1 MLTLE
6 DIQREI
12 LALPPSLPLPFA
24 AGGSEAVKPPESPL
38 QIISKQGRLILRMT
52 AAVEAL
58 ESRTRELAD
67 DAKRQRQQAE
77 DTAEALRLSQQ
88 HGRQMALE
96 AIHLMDALDWVA
108 ESVAARGEERFARE
122 VVSAQRDC
130 LRRLAAVGV
139 SEIPAARGAVMDG
152 RLHEGL
158 DSVPSEG
165 EDAEVPQYHILSLA
179 RRGYQ
184 SGPDV
189 LRRAGV
195 VTAA

>member
-1 MLTLE
+1 
-6 DIQREI
+6 
-12 LALPPSLPLPFA
+12 
-24 AGGSEAVKPPESPL
+24 
-38 QIISKQGRLILRMT
+38 MT

-58 ESRTRELAD
+58 EVRTRELAD
-67 DAKRQRQQAE
+67 DAKRQREQA
-77 DTAEALRLSQQ
+77 DDAAEALRLSQQ
-88 HGRQMALE
+88 RGRQMALE

-108 ESVAARGEERFARE
+108 ESVAARGDAKFARE
-122 VVSAQRDC
+122 IVSAQRDC

-139 SEIPAARGAVMDG
+139 SEIPAPRGAVMDG

-158 DSVPSEG
+158 DSVPAEG
-165 EDAEVPQYHILSLA
+165 DNTDVPRYHILSLA

-184 SGPDV
+184 SGTDV

>member
-12 LALPPSLPLPFA
+12 LALPPSLPPPGE
-24 AGGSEAVKPPESPL
+24 AGGGENARMPDSPL

-52 AAVEAL
+52 AAIEAL
-58 ESRTRELAD
+58 EARTQDLAD
-67 DAKRQRQQAE
+67 EARRQRQQAE
-77 DTAEALRLSQQ
+77 DAAEALRLSQQ
-88 HGRQMALE
+88 RGRQMALE
-96 AIHLMDALDWVA
+96 AIHLMDALDWVSEA
-108 ESVAARGEERFARE
+108 IAARGDEKLARS

-139 SEIPAARGAVMDG
+139 SEIPAAQGTAMDG

-158 DSVPSEG
+158 DSVPGEG
-165 EDAEVPQYHILSLA
+165 GDAEVPQYHILSLM